1 MSIWHGVGLYLAA
14 VNTAAFLL
22 MGIDKHKAVKHRWRI
37 SEKELFLFSL
47 IGGSLGGLLGMT
59 VFRHKTR
66 HWHFRFGLPMLLIV
80 QSIVVAFCVCRR

>member
-37 SEKELFLFSL
+37 SEKGLFLFSL
-47 IGGSLGGLLGMT
+47 IGGSLGGFLGMI

-66 HWHFRFGLPMLLIV
+66 HWYFRFGLPMLLIV
-80 QSIVVAFCVCRR
+80 QSIVLAFCVCRR

>member
-22 MGIDKHKAVKHRWRI
+22 MGIDKYKAVKHRWRI

-47 IGGSLGGLLGMT
+47 IGGSLGGFLGMI

-66 HWHFRFGLPMLLIV
+66 HWYFRFGLPMLLIV
-80 QSIVVAFCVCRR
+80 QSIVLAFCVCRR